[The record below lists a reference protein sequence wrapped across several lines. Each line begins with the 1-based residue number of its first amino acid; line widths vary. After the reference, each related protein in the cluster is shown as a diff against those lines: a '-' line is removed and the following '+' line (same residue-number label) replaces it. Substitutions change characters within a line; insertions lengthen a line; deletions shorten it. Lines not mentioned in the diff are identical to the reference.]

1 MTDRSEN
8 GACSMLLELGK
19 RMHLQPTVANVLHIY
34 PTDSTFLLR
43 ILATRGAAMLICSLL
58 MKSRQQL
65 GHEKMNNSC
74 THASHAHDVTDLV
87 KRVELTA
94 AFWRLLNVEF

>member
-19 RMHLQPTVANVLHIY
+19 RMHLQPTVANVLYIH
-34 PTDSTFLLR
+34 PTDSTILLR

-58 MKSRQQL
+58 KKSRQQL
-65 GHEKMNNSC
+65 GHEKMNNL
-74 THASHAHDVTDLV
+74 AHMQATLMTSQTWS
-87 KRVELTA
+87 KG
-94 AFWRLLNVEF
+94 LNSRPHFGDF